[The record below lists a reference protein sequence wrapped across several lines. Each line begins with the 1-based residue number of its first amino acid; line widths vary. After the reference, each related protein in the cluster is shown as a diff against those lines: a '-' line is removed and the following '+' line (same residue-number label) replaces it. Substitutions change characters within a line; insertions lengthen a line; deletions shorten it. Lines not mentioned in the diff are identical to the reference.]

1 MLKRNKSYHFIVYDD
16 SLERTAWACLL
27 FRVPKQA
34 NTVQYNVEVLQILT
48 SKPISCKNKYKDHT
62 RPYLCQGSGIK
73 KYVHPMVKDG
83 KILKPKPFSNVITV
97 VFKLVFSNCLFTF
110 LVISDT
116 FSYTT

>member
-1 MLKRNKSYHFIVYDD
+1 MTSAMLKRNKSYHFIVYDD

-73 KYVHPMVKDG
+73 KYVHPMTKDG
-83 KILKPKPFSNVITV
+83 KILKPKPFSNVIIV
-97 VFKLVFSNCLFTF
+97 VSPHLH
-110 LVISDT
+110 
-116 FSYTT
+116 